1 MLVTVRQTRFLFA
14 SPSFS
19 ARPWLTLLSL
29 IQGGAAVVTDLTG
42 ANQYAISMIISLPVA
57 IYTLVGGLRSSLLA
71 DYIHTCALF
80 AIILTFQFTVYA
92 TSDKIGS
99 PSRMYD
105 LLVQAGKDWP
115 VEGNKEGSYL
125 TFQSRTGMIFMS
137 AVFVLPS
144 QV

>member
-1 MLVTVRQTRFLFA
+1 M
-14 SPSFS
+14 
-19 ARPWLTLLSL
+19 
-29 IQGGAAVVTDLTG
+29 TDLTG

-57 IYTLVGGLRSSLLA
+57 VYTLVGGLRSSLLA
-71 DYIHTCALF
+71 DYIHTGALF

-115 VEGNKEGSYL
+115 VEGNKDGSYL
-125 TFQSRTGMIFMS
+125 TFQSSSGMIFMVINLIGS
-137 AVFVLPS
+137 SSSL
-144 QV
+144 